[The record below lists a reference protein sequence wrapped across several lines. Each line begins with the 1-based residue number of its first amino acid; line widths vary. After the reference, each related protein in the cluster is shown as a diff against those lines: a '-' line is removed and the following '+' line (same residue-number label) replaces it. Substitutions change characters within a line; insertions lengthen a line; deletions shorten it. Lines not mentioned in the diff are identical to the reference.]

1 MRGILNQHGVVLQ
14 VGIAVANCIGEAKH
28 PSERGDIVCRLDAVT
43 FQESRDSRDG
53 PFFDFRILRSG
64 GYAECLGEI
73 FLVNA
78 GYGKLPIL

>member
-1 MRGILNQHGVVLQ
+1 MGV
-14 VGIAVANCIGEAKH
+14 AVANCIGEAKH
-28 PSERGDIVCRLDAVT
+28 PSERGDIACRLDAVT

-64 GYAECLGEI
+64 GYAECLGKI